1 MMPMGAYCSCPCRRR
16 EEPADEDVGVPV
28 SALREEPADEDV
40 GVPAPG
46 YPHIIRSPL
55 RGMHRRVHTPSQRG
69 GRVWRQFFATPNE
82 DELNQAAE
90 QLSRR

>member
-1 MMPMGAYCSCPCRRR
+1 M
-16 EEPADEDVGVPV
+16 PADEDVGVPV

-55 RGMHRRVHTPSQRG
+55 RGVAPARAHALPAREAGVAPILRHPK
-69 GRVWRQFFATPNE
+69 
-82 DELNQAAE
+82 
-90 QLSRR
+90 

>member
-1 MMPMGAYCSCPCRRR
+1 MPMGAYCSCPCRRR

-55 RGMHRRVHTPSQRG
+55 RGMHRRVSQRG

-90 QLSRR
+90 QLSPR